1 VGLSLTYVAT
11 GHLVFGVPNWNF
23 VGLLPLLHSPVH
35 LRNNIGRAI
44 PSGCAVGRRWPDK
57 AILSKLA
64 AEPKTILLVEDNAD
78 DEQLTL
84 RAMRQ
89 SDVPNII
96 RVARDGAEA
105 IEALFSADSGRL
117 PDLVLLDLKLPKVS
131 GLEVLHRIRNEDRT
145 RTLPIVILTSSDEE
159 RDIVESYN
167 LGANSYIRKPVD
179 FDEFIDA
186 VRQLG
191 LYWLSMNR
199 TARD

>member
-1 VGLSLTYVAT
+1 MAS
-11 GHLVFGVPNWNF
+11 
-23 VGLLPLLHSPVH
+23 
-35 LRNNIGRAI
+35 
-44 PSGCAVGRRWPDK
+44 
-57 AILSKLA
+57 
-64 AEPKTILLVEDNAD
+64 EPKTILLVEDNAD

-105 IEALFSADSGRL
+105 LEYLFGEGSTKL

-131 GLEVLHRIRNEDRT
+131 GLEVLQRIRTSDIT
-145 RTLPIVILTSSDEE
+145 RTLPIVVLTSSDEE
-159 RDIVESYN
+159 RDIIESYN
-167 LGANSYIRKPVD
+167 YGANSYVRKPVD

-199 TARD
+199 TNKRL

>member
-1 VGLSLTYVAT
+1 MAS
-11 GHLVFGVPNWNF
+11 
-23 VGLLPLLHSPVH
+23 
-35 LRNNIGRAI
+35 
-44 PSGCAVGRRWPDK
+44 
-57 AILSKLA
+57 
-64 AEPKTILLVEDNAD
+64 EPKTILLVEDNAD

-105 IEALFSADSGRL
+105 IDALFGHGGNGRL

-131 GLEVLHRIRNEDRT
+131 GLEVLQRIRSDERT
-145 RTLPIVILTSSDEE
+145 RTLPIVVLTSSDEE
-159 RDIVESYN
+159 RDILESYN

-191 LYWLSMNR
+191 LYWLAMNR
-199 TARD
+199 TARNF

>member
-1 VGLSLTYVAT
+1 MAT
-11 GHLVFGVPNWNF
+11 
-23 VGLLPLLHSPVH
+23 
-35 LRNNIGRAI
+35 
-44 PSGCAVGRRWPDK
+44 
-57 AILSKLA
+57 
-64 AEPKTILLVEDNAD
+64 EPKTILLIEDNAD

-105 IEALFSADSGRL
+105 LDHLFGDGAGEKL

-131 GLEVLHRIRNEDRT
+131 GLEVLQKIRSEGKT
-145 RTLPIVILTSSDEE
+145 RTLPIVVLTSSDEE

-191 LYWLSMNR
+191 VYWLGLNKSGR
-199 TARD
+199 G

>member
-1 VGLSLTYVAT
+1 V
-11 GHLVFGVPNWNF
+11 
-23 VGLLPLLHSPVH
+23 
-35 LRNNIGRAI
+35 
-44 PSGCAVGRRWPDK
+44 
-57 AILSKLA
+57 A

-105 IEALFSADSGRL
+105 LEFLFGPNSQRL

-131 GLEVLHRIRNEDRT
+131 GLEVLDRIRREEKT
-145 RTLPIVILTSSDEE
+145 RTLPIVVLTSSDEE

-191 LYWLSMNR
+191 LYWLAMNR
-199 TARD
+199 TKPAL

>member
-1 VGLSLTYVAT
+1 MAT
-11 GHLVFGVPNWNF
+11 
-23 VGLLPLLHSPVH
+23 
-35 LRNNIGRAI
+35 
-44 PSGCAVGRRWPDK
+44 
-57 AILSKLA
+57 
-64 AEPKTILLVEDNAD
+64 EPKTILLVEDNSD

-105 IEALFSADSGRL
+105 LDHLFGPTAGSRL
-117 PDLVLLDLKLPKVS
+117 PDLVLLDLKLPKIS
-131 GLEVLHRIRNEDRT
+131 GLEVLSRIRSDART
-145 RTLPIVILTSSDEE
+145 RGLPIVILTSSDEE
-159 RDIVESYN
+159 KDIVESYN

-191 LYWLSMNR
+191 LYWLTMNR
-199 TARD
+199 TRRTTSF

>member
-1 VGLSLTYVAT
+1 MAS
-11 GHLVFGVPNWNF
+11 
-23 VGLLPLLHSPVH
+23 
-35 LRNNIGRAI
+35 
-44 PSGCAVGRRWPDK
+44 
-57 AILSKLA
+57 
-64 AEPKTILLVEDNAD
+64 EPKSILLVEDNAD

-105 IEALFSADSGRL
+105 LDMLFGEVAGAHP
-117 PDLVLLDLKLPKVS
+117 PDLILLDLKLPKVS
-131 GLEVLHRIRNEDRT
+131 GLEVLQKIRSHEKT
-145 RTLPIVILTSSDEE
+145 RTLPVVVLTSSDEE

-179 FDEFIDA
+179 FDQFIDA

-191 LYWLSMNR
+191 LYWLAMNR
-199 TARD
+199 TKRQYQV

>member
-1 VGLSLTYVAT
+1 MAS
-11 GHLVFGVPNWNF
+11 
-23 VGLLPLLHSPVH
+23 
-35 LRNNIGRAI
+35 
-44 PSGCAVGRRWPDK
+44 
-57 AILSKLA
+57 
-64 AEPKTILLVEDNAD
+64 EPKTILLVEDNAD

-89 SDVPNII
+89 SEVPNII

-105 IEALFSADSGRL
+105 LEAVFGANARL
-117 PDLVLLDLKLPKVS
+117 PDLILLDLKLPKVS
-131 GLEVLHRIRNEDRT
+131 GLEVLQKLRSDEKT
-145 RTLPIVILTSSDEE
+145 RGLPVVVLTSSDEE
-159 RDIVESYN
+159 KDIVESYN

-199 TARD
+199 TRRPLGF

>member
-1 VGLSLTYVAT
+1 
-11 GHLVFGVPNWNF
+11 
-23 VGLLPLLHSPVH
+23 
-35 LRNNIGRAI
+35 
-44 PSGCAVGRRWPDK
+44 
-57 AILSKLA
+57 LA
-64 AEPKTILLVEDNAD
+64 SEPKTILLVEDNAD

-89 SDVPNII
+89 SDIPNII

-105 IEALFSADSGRL
+105 IDKLFGDGSGRL
-117 PDLVLLDLKLPKVS
+117 PDLVLLDLKLPKIN
-131 GLEVLHRIRNEDRT
+131 GLEVLQRIRQDDKT
-145 RTLPIVILTSSDEE
+145 KTLPVVILTSSDEE

-179 FDEFIDA
+179 FDQFIDA

-199 TARD
+199 TRSI